1 MRCEEG
7 KYKVGKGS
15 EACTECPE
23 HTESPFA
30 SISKDSCIC
39 KEGFEGPNGGPCLV
53 RSWKPQ
59 PRPPTLP
66 SDVIVAMSVS
76 MPLMLHDFKEE
87 QQSLFRTGVANVA
100 TVDVS
105 SVYIASIE
113 PITTQRRSLM
123 AGSIKISVEIRCDD
137 LATSTSMSEGITVEN
152 LNAEFHQLGLPSVQ
166 ILESPVVLQPLAV
179 AESENDGDGRVL
191 SSSADPPWL
200 IIAMSGVVVFI
211 LILGTLFFLK
221 VRKCCRKER
230 NPCDEPT
237 ITSSGPTLSPLA
249 REGLQLLPDASLE
262 DCAGKILVRRGL
274 EICAPTSEENI
285 MCESVSL
292 TVGPP
297 VEMDQVVMDVDSEDI
312 SASEFVDVDLTSL
325 FSGTG
330 FPSSHPMDS
339 DSVHL
344 PFVQTPAGSGNEDQG
359 QIMRAA
365 TSEQVPAGSIVNP
378 MTNLKLGKR
387 HPVLRDR
394 DVLTS

>member
-1 MRCEEG
+1 M
-7 KYKVGKGS
+7 
-15 EACTECPE
+15 
-23 HTESPFA
+23 
-30 SISKDSCIC
+30 
-39 KEGFEGPNGGPCLV
+39 
-53 RSWKPQ
+53 
-59 PRPPTLP
+59 
-66 SDVIVAMSVS
+66 
-76 MPLMLHDFKEE
+76 
-87 QQSLFRTGVANVA
+87 
-100 TVDVS
+100 
-105 SVYIASIE
+105 
-113 PITTQRRSLM
+113 
-123 AGSIKISVEIRCDD
+123 
-137 LATSTSMSEGITVEN
+137 
-152 LNAEFHQLGLPSVQ
+152 
-166 ILESPVVLQPLAV
+166 
-179 AESENDGDGRVL
+179 
-191 SSSADPPWL
+191 
-200 IIAMSGVVVFI
+200 
-211 LILGTLFFLK
+211 
-221 VRKCCRKER
+221 
-230 NPCDEPT
+230 
-237 ITSSGPTLSPLA
+237 SPLA

-325 FSGTG
+325 FSGTRFSRG
-330 FPSSHPMDS
+330 HPMES

-359 QIMRAA
+359 QIMRAT

>member
-221 VRKCCRKER
+221 VRKCCRKESVVER
-230 NPCDEPT
+230 KGILAMNRRSPHQDQPCLLLHVKGFNSFQMLPSKTVQAKFLFGEGWKFVRLRLKKTSCANPY
-237 ITSSGPTLSPLA
+237 
-249 REGLQLLPDASLE
+249 
-262 DCAGKILVRRGL
+262 
-274 EICAPTSEENI
+274 
-285 MCESVSL
+285 
-292 TVGPP
+292 
-297 VEMDQVVMDVDSEDI
+297 
-312 SASEFVDVDLTSL
+312 
-325 FSGTG
+325 
-330 FPSSHPMDS
+330 H
-339 DSVHL
+339 
-344 PFVQTPAGSGNEDQG
+344 
-359 QIMRAA
+359 
-365 TSEQVPAGSIVNP
+365 
-378 MTNLKLGKR
+378 
-387 HPVLRDR
+387 
-394 DVLTS
+394 